1 MARRPPKRE
10 RQFAMARIL
19 IGIVTYLLLT
29 LTTAVAQQSAVDGIV
44 VKLGTGEALAEAEV
58 ELTKT
63 DGPSY
68 RATTGADGQFVFQNL
83 EPGEYRLTATHD
95 GGFMP
100 TEYGQRNP
108 NGGGIPFSLTADRRL
123 TGVRLALAPTGTISG
138 RIFNRD
144 GEPVGLV
151 SVQ

>member
-29 LTTAVAQQSAVDGIV
+29 LTTVVAQQSAVDGIV
-44 VKLGTGEALAEAEV
+44 VKLGTGEALAEAQV

-68 RATTGADGQFVFQNL
+68 RASSGADGQLVFQTL
-83 EPGEYRLTATHD
+83 EPAEHRLSSTQPA
-95 GGFMP
+95 
-100 TEYGQRNP
+100 
-108 NGGGIPFSLTADRRL
+108 
-123 TGVRLALAPTGTISG
+123 GVL
-138 RIFNRD
+138 
-144 GEPVGLV
+144 
-151 SVQ
+151 